1 MTLIFGIAW
10 LVVSIALASM
20 MGRVLHN
27 ASENLGRVS
36 DRAKAAL
43 NEDELYQAYVDEA
56 RDAGYLVVDKQLV
69 RRPLDDGERDCA
81 PMA

>member
-1 MTLIFGIAW
+1 MTVIFGIGW
-10 LVVSIALASM
+10 LVASIALAGM

-27 ASENLGRVS
+27 ASENLGHIS
-36 DRAKAAL
+36 DRTKAAL
-43 NEDELYQAYVDEA
+43 NEDDLYQAYVDEA

-69 RRPLDDGERDCA
+69 RRPLDDSDPDCA